1 MLSPSARLSYS
12 ADSTG
17 ASPERQSPTKQVLPP
32 DLTVPLISGGQGLLK
47 EK

>member
-1 MLSPSARLSYS
+1 MLSPSGRVSLIAL
-12 ADSTG
+12 TG

-32 DLTVPLISGGQGLLK
+32 DLTVPLISGEKGLLK